1 MNSTGLGV
9 EFRPEMSG
17 VHLSSSDRI
26 QVVPD
31 PWSSSRV
38 KMLLLCAIGSPKR
51 FSTNFAVFSKVCIEF
66 LIDCKL
72 TSFQN

>member
-1 MNSTGLGV
+1 MGDLNFTGLGV
-9 EFRPEMSG
+9 EFRPEMSA
-17 VHLSSSDRI
+17 SSDRI

-38 KMLLLCAIGSPKR
+38 KMSLLCAIGSPKR